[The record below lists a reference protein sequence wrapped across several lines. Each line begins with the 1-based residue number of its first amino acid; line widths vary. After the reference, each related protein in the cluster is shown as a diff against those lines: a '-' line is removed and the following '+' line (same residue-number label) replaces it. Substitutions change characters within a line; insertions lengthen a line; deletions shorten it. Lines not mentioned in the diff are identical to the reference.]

1 MTLQFAHKT
10 DRRMAEDEEDLRERL
25 ALLEQKHRDMDA
37 LLDKVMHVQPV
48 DFLQLTRLKK
58 EKLALKDQIQKLRSQ
73 LLPDII
79 A

>member
-1 MTLQFAHKT
+1 
-10 DRRMAEDEEDLRERL
+10 MAEDEEELREML
-25 ALLEQKHRDMDA
+25 VQLEQKHRD
-37 LLDKVMHVQPV
+37 LDDMLDRLARVTPV
-48 DFLQLTRLKK
+48 DFLQMTRFKK

>member
-1 MTLQFAHKT
+1 MT
-10 DRRMAEDEEDLRERL
+10 EDEDDLREHL
-25 ALLEQKHRDMDA
+25 VVLEQKHHDLNA
-37 LLDKVMHVQPV
+37 LLDKVMHIQPV
-48 DFLQLTRLKK
+48 DFLQMTRLKK

>member
-1 MTLQFAHKT
+1 
-10 DRRMAEDEEDLRERL
+10 MAEDEEDLRERL